1 MNRVAAVL
9 RRPTAERTVKM
20 EALLEWKWGFFS
32 PTHIATIIL
41 AIVFPIVLYFILKH
55 KSERVQKIV
64 LFLFSLLGPITMINE
79 IVCYAPMQSILVYLP
94 IHLCSINAILTPILV
109 CTKNEFIGNL
119 TPLFSI
125 GSGLAVI
132 FNTIQAEYSI
142 LSVVFILYYSSHAM
156 GCAIPFLMA
165 KLGLIRIRPKYILPS
180 LATLFGLYTVV
191 HFINVWINT
200 ACAAGNIV
208 DGFGDLI
215 QVNYMFSIST
225 QGNPALEF
233 FWSLIPYE
241 YFYMLAVFPIIA
253 VYYLL
258 LNIKDVIAF
267 FKNKFGKEPSEET
280 LESESQE
287 ASDNTVTEDATDN
300 TAPEAEAVAEERQ

>member
-1 MNRVAAVL
+1 
-9 RRPTAERTVKM
+9 M

-267 FKNKFGKEPSEET
+267 FKNKFSKSSADDNSEVADEAASEE
-280 LESESQE
+280 S
-287 ASDNTVTEDATDN
+287 EDAEVSDVPT
-300 TAPEAEAVAEERQ
+300 TSQKSVAEEPQ